1 MGIGDDGRDAAGG
14 VARDEIVREL
24 VREPKGSDGRSEK
37 GEVGERGDPR
47 AIDELRRYVCRV
59 LGVDPKVEGESV
71 VPSNGVGSSAT
82 RVDWARVGAICR
94 SWRDGEAS
102 EDDGDGAN
110 DANDANEADEANGAD
125 EADGADGVDGA
136 DEADGADADD
146 PKLTAAQ
153 ERDLA
158 IGRIG
163 PRVVAVE
170 RASASGDMHLGDG
183 PHGPNTSVSSRS
195 NFCSFRANACVFGG
209 RWQYE
214 VTIRTAGIMQIGWAT
229 VRCPFTQEHGVG
241 DAQDSYAFDGHR
253 VRKWNVA
260 CQPYGQPWVPGD
272 VITCC
277 IDLNS
282 DEDGGGTVS
291 YLRNGASMGVA
302 FRNVRRSQPGLAYFP
317 AVSLSVNEAMDL
329 NFGSSPMRYPREGHA
344 PLTAAADVGAGVAQ
358 IRRGVCAA
366 LRFRRRRR
374 PGSVERDLP
383 LRGVGDDV
391 SAERDARAADAGRR
405 GDARVRHA
413 AGGGSRGGHRRGRRG
428 SRAAAP
434 DPRPA
439 TRVDTN
445 GHSRGGTKARRRVR
459 AHDAFAARRF
469 VRRPLPDR

>member
-71 VPSNGVGSSAT
+71 VPFNGVGSSAT
-82 RVDWARVGAICR
+82 RAWTG
-94 SWRDGEAS
+94 
-102 EDDGDGAN
+102 
-110 DANDANEADEANGAD
+110 
-125 EADGADGVDGA
+125 
-136 DEADGADADD
+136 
-146 PKLTAAQ
+146 
-153 ERDLA
+153 
-158 IGRIG
+158 
-163 PRVVAVE
+163 
-170 RASASGDMHLGDG
+170 RASAPSVAPGGTAKRARTTATARTRRTKRTKRTKRTERTGRTERTERTEQTKRTERTPTIRSSPRRRSATSRSVASDPASSPSNAHPPPGDMHLGDG

-344 PLTAAADVGAGVAQ
+344 PLTAAADVAPAW
-358 IRRGVCAA
+358 RK
-366 LRFRRRRR
+366 
-374 PGSVERDLP
+374 SVEAFARLCAFGGVDDPAPSNVTYRCEASGTMYRQSGTPALLTRDDEAMLACAT
-383 LRGVGDDV
+383 LQ
-391 SAERDARAADAGRR
+391 
-405 GDARVRHA
+405 A
-413 AGGGSRGGHRRGRRG
+413 AGPAEGIDEDDAV
-428 SRAAAP
+428 RAAAP

>member
-1 MGIGDDGRDAAGG
+1 MRTRRTERTRRT
-14 VARDEIVREL
+14 AR
-24 VREPKGSDGRSEK
+24 
-37 GEVGERGDPR
+37 
-47 AIDELRRYVCRV
+47 
-59 LGVDPKVEGESV
+59 
-71 VPSNGVGSSAT
+71 T
-82 RVDWARVGAICR
+82 ART
-94 SWRDGEAS
+94 EQT
-102 EDDGDGAN
+102 
-110 DANDANEADEANGAD
+110 
-125 EADGADGVDGA
+125 
-136 DEADGADADD
+136 DD

-163 PRVVAVE
+163 PRRVAVD

-195 NFCSFRANACVFGG
+195 NFCSFRADACVFGG

-277 IDLNS
+277 IDLTA
-282 DEDGGGTVS
+282 DEVGGGTVT

-329 NFGSSPMRYPREGHA
+329 NFGTSPMRYPREGHA
-344 PLTAAADVGAGVAQ
+344 PLTSLAAAPAW
-358 IRRGVCAA
+358 R
-366 LRFRRRRR
+366 
-374 PGSVERDLP
+374 SVEAKGTLRLGGATTRP
-383 LRGVGDDV
+383 VERNLLLRGVWDDV
-391 SAERDARAADAGRR
+391 PAERR
-405 GDARVRHA
+405 
-413 AGGGSRGGHRRGRRG
+413 
-428 SRAAAP
+428 
-434 DPRPA
+434 PRC
-439 TRVDTN
+439 
-445 GHSRGGTKARRRVR
+445 
-459 AHDAFAARRF
+459 
-469 VRRPLPDR
+469 